1 MARIRTIKP
10 DFWTDETMVE
20 LDMAARLFFIG
31 SWNFAD
37 DNGNL
42 PRSPKKLKMQVFPAD
57 AIDVDPLIHSLIAH
71 GLFAEYT
78 VRGEKYLHIKGF
90 RKHQVINRPSKTGL
104 PTPEMADPNE
114 SLTDGSLTEGKGSG
128 REVEG
133 KGKEGNGEEQVVAV
147 PTERHSD
154 EPPAPPATVQPIET
168 TRAVAISA
176 LLRRNGIEGCNGSNP
191 IVLAWAADT
200 RITDD
205 MLLTAAEMAK
215 NRNVTRP
222 GPSYLEP
229 IVKQLLT
236 PPKPKSPPLHTL
248 NDGQL
253 SQAGRE
259 CGAGE
264 ARVGESRDSY
274 IDRIKRKQ
282 AENSRGAAA

>member
-10 DFWTDETMVE
+10 DFWTDERIVE
-20 LDMAARLFFIG
+20 LDMPARLFFIG

-57 AIDVDPLIHSLIAH
+57 AIDVEPLIHSLIAH
-71 GLFAEYT
+71 GLFDEYT
-78 VRGEKYLHIKGF
+78 VKGEKYLHIKGF

-104 PTPEMADPNE
+104 PTPEMSDAPE
-114 SLTDGSLTEGKGSG
+114 SLTEHSVTEGKGSG

-133 KGKEGNGEEQVVAV
+133 KGKEGKGEEQVVAE
-147 PTERHSD
+147 PTARDSEQT
-154 EPPAPPATVQPIET
+154 PAPPAGELIELP
-168 TRAVAISA
+168 RAIAISKLMRA
-176 LLRRNGIEGCNGSNP
+176 NGIEGCNGSNP
-191 IVLAWAADT
+191 IVLAWAADP

-215 NRNVTRP
+215 KRNVARP
-222 GPSYLEP
+222 GPAYLEP

-248 NDGQL
+248 NDAQL
-253 SQAGRE
+253 TQVGRE